1 MAPAAVPKLE
11 PTGDN
16 PTLRIQR
23 SHQQM
28 RKWIPTPEETEGPQS
43 HSWIGDRALGSYHVK
58 EYNQNELTNDQ
69 IISVSGPGQ

>member
-1 MAPAAVPKLE
+1 
-11 PTGDN
+11 
-16 PTLRIQR
+16 
-23 SHQQM
+23 M